1 MKSSIKSLFLA
12 GMAVAVACVGCKNKS
27 SQAVA
32 EEVQSSTPKEVLA
45 ARLASMASSGKVA
58 FGQHD
63 AVAYGHD
70 WRGEADRSDVKE
82 VVGDLPA
89 VLNWDLG
96 LVEVDS
102 VNELDGVP
110 FEFIRNEAVKH
121 NAAGGINT
129 FSWHVLNPATRGNS
143 WDVKSG
149 DVVTEV
155 VTEGTALNDSM
166 KVWMGKAADFLLT
179 LKDADG
185 ELIPIVFR
193 PWHEHTGGWFW
204 WGVPNTNP
212 ESYKKLWAM
221 TRKVF
226 DEKGLGDNVL
236 WAYSPDKIADEAE
249 FFQAYP
255 GDDYVDII
263 GTDVYAFD
271 GEGGIDLYRERVD
284 RNLSIATKYAQKTG
298 KLAAFTE
305 TGMEGVVVPDWYT
318 RVLLPLLQKYP
329 VSYVTVWR
337 NAPQNENPGHFYV
350 PFKGHP
356 AEESFKAFFANDSIL
371 FLNDIKK

>member
-1 MKSSIKSLFLA
+1 MKPSIKSLFLA
-12 GMAVAVACVGCKNKS
+12 GMAVAVACVGCKSTTSNA
-27 SQAVA
+27 QN

-63 AVAYGHD
+63 AVAYGHN

-89 VLNWDLG
+89 ILNWDLG
-96 LVEVDS
+96 LIEVDS

-129 FSWHVLNPATRGNS
+129 FSWHVLNPKTHGNS

-155 VTEGTALNDSM
+155 VTEGTPLNDSM

-212 ESYKKLWAM
+212 DSYKKLWAM

-249 FFQAYP
+249 FFEAYP
-255 GDDYVDII
+255 GDEYVDIL

-271 GEGGIDLYRERVD
+271 GAEGIEQYRERVN
-284 RNLSIATKYAQKTG
+284 RNLSIATQYAQKTG

-318 RVLLPLLQKYP
+318 AVLLPLLEKYP

-337 NAPQNENPGHFYV
+337 NAPQDENPGHFYA

-356 AEESFKAFFANDSIL
+356 AEESFKAFYANDSIL